1 LPRSPIA
8 SGERN
13 TIVQA
18 PKIVRLKH
26 EKKHRRKKK
35 RTRKVVGSSADEEL
49 QLSGFPTGAVR
60 RRYEYE
66 GAYLDKGQ
74 L

>member
-1 LPRSPIA
+1 M
-8 SGERN
+8 SGGKN
-13 TIVQA
+13 NIVQMLQ
-18 PKIVRLKH
+18 IICNH
-26 EKKHRRKKK
+26 ERIYRSKEK
-35 RTRKVVGSSADEEL
+35 RTIKVPGSSAVKDL